1 MMLPK
6 LTGANQTM
14 ADPARRTGWRGLLLG
29 GAAVVALA
37 TGFVLPSPVSAQT
50 LSEALALAYETNPVL
65 QAQRAR
71 LRETDESLA
80 QALSNWRPTVSVS
93 GEIGKTTTEV
103 ERFGNEDT
111 QSSNTRTPSRAT
123 FAVNQPLY
131 RGGRTTAETD
141 RAEASIQA
149 QRAQLVSTEQQVFLR
164 AATAYMNVIRDEA
177 TLELRVNNVQRLQR
191 QLEATGDQFNV
202 GEVTRTDVAQSEAR
216 LAQSQA
222 DRVAAEGQL
231 AASRE
236 GFIQVVGIAPTRLSE
251 PNVPLDTPEDREA
264 VLAEA
269 ARNNPNV
276 LTQRFS
282 IDSVAAQT
290 RQIFGETLPQ
300 VTLSAEV
307 SRFEN
312 QQLRDSRTD
321 EASIFAT
328 VSVPLYQSGAV
339 SSRVRQS
346 KQQEMRAQNALE
358 DARRTAV
365 SDAAAAY
372 DNLEAA
378 KARIDSLVTVIGA
391 AEIALDGVQEEAKV
405 GSRTILDILDAEQ
418 ELLNAQV
425 SLVSAQRDEIVYK
438 LQLQT
443 AIGHLT
449 ARDLGLQV
457 QLYDFEKHYRETR
470 GRWWGFDISED

>member
-1 MMLPK
+1 
-6 LTGANQTM
+6 
-14 ADPARRTGWRGLLLG
+14 
-29 GAAVVALA
+29 
-37 TGFVLPSPVSAQT
+37 
-50 LSEALALAYETNPVL
+50 
-65 QAQRAR
+65 
-71 LRETDESLA
+71 
-80 QALSNWRPTVSVS
+80 
-93 GEIGKTTTEV
+93 
-103 ERFGNEDT
+103 
-111 QSSNTRTPSRAT
+111 
-123 FAVNQPLY
+123 
-131 RGGRTTAETD
+131 
-141 RAEASIQA
+141 
-149 QRAQLVSTEQQVFLR
+149 
-164 AATAYMNVIRDEA
+164 
-177 TLELRVNNVQRLQR
+177 
-191 QLEATGDQFNV
+191 
-202 GEVTRTDVAQSEAR
+202 
-216 LAQSQA
+216 
-222 DRVAAEGQL
+222 
-231 AASRE
+231 
-236 GFIQVVGIAPTRLSE
+236 
-251 PNVPLDTPEDREA
+251 
-264 VLAEA
+264 
-269 ARNNPNV
+269 
-276 LTQRFS
+276 
-282 IDSVAAQT
+282 
-290 RQIFGETLPQ
+290 
-300 VTLSAEV
+300 
-307 SRFEN
+307 
-312 QQLRDSRTD
+312 
-321 EASIFAT
+321 
-328 VSVPLYQSGAV
+328 LYQSGSV

>member
-1 MMLPK
+1 MLPK
-6 LTGANQTM
+6 LAGANQTM
-14 ADPARRTGWRGLLLG
+14 ADPARRSGVRGLLMG
-29 GAAVVALA
+29 GAAFAALA
-37 TGFVLPSPVSAQT
+37 AGLALPSPVSAQT
-50 LSEALALAYETNPVL
+50 LSEALSLAYETNPVL

-103 ERFGNEDT
+103 EQFGSEVR
-111 QSSNTRTPSRAT
+111 SSTNTRTPARAT
-123 FAVNQPLY
+123 LALNQPIY

-149 QRAQLVSTEQQVFLR
+149 QRAQLVATEQQVFLQ

-177 TLELRVNNVQRLQR
+177 TLELRMNNVQRLQR
-191 QLEATGDQFNV
+191 QLEATRDQFNV
-202 GEVTRTDVAQSEAR
+202 GEVTRTDVAQAEAR

-251 PNVPLDTPEDREA
+251 PDVPLDTPADRET
-264 VLAEA
+264 VLTEA
-269 ARNNPNV
+269 AQNNPGV
-276 LTQRFS
+276 ITQRFS
-282 IDSVAAQT
+282 ISSVEAQT

-300 VTLSAEV
+300 VNLRVEV

-328 VSVPLYQSGAV
+328 VSVPLYQAGSV

-346 KQQEMRAQNALE
+346 KQQETRAHNALE
-358 DARRTAV
+358 DARRSAV
-365 SDAAAAY
+365 SNAAAAH
-372 DNLEAA
+372 DNLAAA
-378 KARIDSLVTVIGA
+378 KARIESLVTVIGA

-438 LQLQT
+438 LELLT
-443 AIGHLT
+443 AIGGLT
-449 ARDLGLQV
+449 AHDLGLQV
-457 QLYDFEKHYRETR
+457 QFYDFEKHYRETR
-470 GRWWGFDISED
+470 GRWWGFDISKD